1 MIPVLDAREQA
12 ILNDIKDKPDDWPL
26 KITLHMISQQRNE
39 REQINGFFASYSKP
53 IYELVEMTSKRMTK
67 LEDAQQESSKALV
80 EIVSEV
86 KHMVKCVDAAI
97 VESKE
102 DKAHYYK
109 QYEKTN
115 ESMSNLDKR
124 LSVQEANAKTKWGM
138 LCAVATIT
146 GTAIIAFIFSV
157 FKSGPPTA

>member
-1 MIPVLDAREQA
+1 MIPVLDAPEQA

-26 KITLHMISQQRNE
+26 RLGLHMIAQQRNE

-102 DKAHYYK
+102 DKAHYYE
-109 QYEKTN
+109 QYKDIN
-115 ESMSNLDKR
+115 DGILNLDKR
-124 LSVQEANAKTKWGM
+124 LTIQETQTKIKWGI
-138 LCAVATIT
+138 L
-146 GTAIIAFIFSV
+146 GTAIMVIGGALLTFFLK
-157 FKSGPPTA
+157 FGGKS